1 MLGGIWFV
9 EKHTDSLLFY
19 YKVRKIIY
27 SGKTKYQKVDILDIE
42 PFGKTLFLDD
52 KIQSA
57 QIDEYI
63 YHEALV
69 HIAMFSHPNPKKV
82 LIMGGG
88 EGATLREVLKHPSV
102 KEAIMVDIDEELV
115 NLCKEYMPEWNEGVF
130 ENPRSKIYYTDA
142 RRFVEETNNVY
153 DVIISDLTEPIE
165 SGPSVKLFTKE
176 FYSMLYNRLSN
187 DGIFVA
193 QAGSADPLYPNFV
206 ASLYKTLKT
215 IFPIVKVYWTFM
227 FSFQLPW
234 SFVIASKLIDPEN
247 IKLTSIF
254 ERINQVSRENLKFYY
269 PSMHFAM
276 FSIPNYLKSAL
287 EEKGIV
293 IKDDVPF
300 IWRA

>member
-1 MLGGIWFV
+1 MPGGIWFV

-57 QIDEYI
+57 YIDEYI

-115 NLCKEYMPEWNEGVF
+115 NLCKEYMPEWNDGAF
-130 ENPRSKIYYTDA
+130 EDGRSKIYYTDA
-142 RRFVEETNNVY
+142 RRFVEETNNVF

-165 SGPSVKLFTKE
+165 SGPSVRLFTKE
-176 FYSMLYNRLSN
+176 FYSVLYNKLSN

-206 ASLYKTLKT
+206 SSLYKTLKT

-234 SFVIASKLIDPEN
+234 AFVIASKTIDPEN
-247 IKLTSIF
+247 VKLTAIH
-254 ERINQVSRENLKFYY
+254 ERINQINRENFKFYY
-269 PSMHFAM
+269 PNMHFAM

>member
-1 MLGGIWFV
+1 MAGGIWFV

-19 YKVRKIIY
+19 YKIRRIIY
-27 SGKTKYQKVDILDIE
+27 SGKTKFQKVDILDVE

-69 HIAMFSHPNPKKV
+69 HVALFSHPEPKRV

-88 EGATLREVLKHPSV
+88 EGATLREVLKHSSV

-115 NLCKEYMPEWNEGVF
+115 NLCKEYMPEWSDGAF
-130 ENPRSKIYYTDA
+130 EDLRSKVFYLDA
-142 RRFVEETNNVY
+142 RRFVEETNNLY

-165 SGPSVKLFTKE
+165 GGPSIKLFTKE
-176 FYSMLYNRLSN
+176 FYSIIFNKLSEK
-187 DGIFVA
+187 GIFVA

-206 ASLYKTLKT
+206 SSLYKTLRT
-215 IFPIVKVYWTFM
+215 VFPIVKVYWTFM

-234 SFVIASKLIDPEN
+234 AFVIASKSIDPEN
-247 IKLTSIF
+247 VKLTEIQ
-254 ERINQVSRENLKFYY
+254 ERISKISRDAFKFYY
-269 PSMHFAM
+269 PSLHYALFA
-276 FSIPNYLKSAL
+276 IPKYLRQAL
-287 EEKGIV
+287 EEKGVV

>member
-1 MLGGIWFV
+1 MSGGIWFV
-9 EKHTDSLLFY
+9 EKHTDNLLFY
-19 YKVRKIIY
+19 YKVKKIIY
-27 SGKTKYQKVDILDIE
+27 SDKTKYQKVDILEVE

-69 HIAMFSHPNPKKV
+69 HIAMFSHPEPKRV

-102 KEAIMVDIDEELV
+102 KEAVMVDIDEELV
-115 NLCKEYMPEWNEGVF
+115 NLCKKYLPEWNNSAF
-130 ENPRSKIYYTDA
+130 EDPRSKIYFTDA
-142 RRFVEETNNVY
+142 RRFIEETNSLY

-165 SGPSVKLFTKE
+165 GGPSVKLFTKE
-176 FYSMLYNRLSN
+176 FYNTVFNKLS
-187 DGIFVA
+187 DKGIFVA

-206 ASLYKTLKT
+206 ASLYKTIRT
-215 IFPIVKVYWTFM
+215 VFPIVKVYWTFM

-234 SFVIASKLIDPEN
+234 AFVIASKSIDPEN
-247 IKLTSIF
+247 VKLTEIQEKISKI
-254 ERINQVSRENLKFYY
+254 SRDAFKFYY
-269 PSMHFAM
+269 PNVHYAVFA
-276 FSIPNYLKSAL
+276 IPKYLKQAI
-287 EEKGIV
+287 EEKGVV
-293 IKDDVPF
+293 IRDDVPF